1 MLRDD
6 LQVNNPSDALITH
19 FVGLSE
25 ALVLYLAD
33 PPSTQIAVESHVSF
47 KGTLFALIGVIG
59 FRDGH
64 YTAISHRAL
73 VCTERTRIP

>member
-1 MLRDD
+1 M
-6 LQVNNPSDALITH
+6 
-19 FVGLSE
+19 GLNE

-33 PPSTQIAVESHVSF
+33 PPSTHIAVESHVLL
-47 KGTLFALIGVIG
+47 KGTPFALIGVIG

-73 VCTERTRIP
+73 VCTARTRIA